1 MAIRTVVTGG
11 FGNGTFN
18 GTIPLVVL
26 RGYVAAA
33 AVVVDPASNN
43 TWPTSEDGF
52 GRTWTPEADGR
63 TWNPDDESRFVWN
76 TVDKTRNL

>member
-11 FGNGTFN
+11 FGNGTFS
-18 GTIPLVVL
+18 GTIPLVVV
-26 RGYVAAA
+26 RGYA

-43 TWPTSEDGF
+43 TWPTLGDGS
-52 GRTWTPEADGR
+52 GRTWTP
-63 TWNPDDESRFVWN
+63 DDESRTVWN